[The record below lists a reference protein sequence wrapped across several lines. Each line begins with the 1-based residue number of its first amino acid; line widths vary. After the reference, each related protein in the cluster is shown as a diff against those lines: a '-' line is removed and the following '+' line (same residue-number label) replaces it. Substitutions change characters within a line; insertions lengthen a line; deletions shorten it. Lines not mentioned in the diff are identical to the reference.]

1 MKNFELNK
9 ITLNTSLIFASIL
22 SISAC
27 GGSSSSTPAPA
38 PAPTPAPTPSTNLP
52 AVQEKISNADVKIYY
67 PDEFILGQAA
77 SIAAI
82 SAANNVFS
90 SVNWQQTA
98 GPELIVLA
106 PHTQIISFD
115 LNTSGS
121 YSFRFSGTTTTNL
134 QITQDVNFD
143 VIDNNDVVAN
153 IRLDHA
159 AVEQSKVSLRV
170 DSASNNSG
178 KTIDSV
184 QWQQISGTDA
194 VNQEQDGQ
202 YFFFEAPN
210 VSQDTLL
217 EFSATIN
224 YDDGS
229 IGEDSSYVLIKETEI
244 NTDGYFPRFASQ
256 IVTTDVFPFD
266 PQGPYASRL
275 VDCVYNNQI
284 SSTCSFNTLPL
295 LGQEHSS
302 PTIEQ
307 VLQRLVVSHEWMGE
321 RFKQYLEQSA
331 VSEDM
336 LKLLRATT
344 AIVISYDVR
353 PSFYWSAT
361 GAIYLDAANFWV
373 TPSERDSLN
382 DQPDFRGDF
391 GNELKFIIPWRYVQD
406 NEYYISNGDY
416 PVASRLSKTFG
427 ALEASVSWLMYH
439 ELGHANDFFPPNRWS
454 GISLSTNPLSYS
466 NDVPASSSNFSATNP
481 LSSNLMTLFADVSF
495 AGDTP
500 SDEQKN
506 TDAQQIVSY
515 FEPDNAPAY
524 YSYSS
529 IREDYATLFERFMML
544 HRLGVSADVAVISS
558 DNNDDLLV
566 SWGQRDR
573 ISESRIQSRVKLV
586 VEQILPEL
594 NVSEIQASLPDP
606 ILMTPQVDWFTN
618 VDLSGVGTAK
628 SLEPATRKKVPRDPN
643 DYWQTYR
650 HGPVVPPSNN

>member
-1 MKNFELNK
+1 MKIYQLNK
-9 ITLNTSLIFASIL
+9 TTLNISFIVVSIL

-27 GGSSSSTPAPA
+27 GGSSSTSA
-38 PAPTPAPTPSTNLP
+38 PAPTPTPSTNLP
-52 AVQEKISNADVKIYY
+52 AVQEKISTAEVNIYH
-67 PDEFILGQAA
+67 PDEFILGQSA

-82 SAANNVFS
+82 STANNVFS
-90 SVNWQQTA
+90 SADWQQTA
-98 GPELIVLA
+98 GPELVVLA

-115 LNTSGS
+115 LNSAGS
-121 YSFRFSGTTTTNL
+121 YSFTFSGITTTNL

-143 VIDNNDVVAN
+143 VIDNNTEVAN

-170 DSASNNSG
+170 DSNGNNTV
-178 KTIDSV
+178 KTISSV
-184 QWQQISGTDA
+184 EWQQIAGTDA

-202 YFFFEAPN
+202 YLFFDAPN
-210 VSQDTLL
+210 VDQDTLL

-224 YDDGS
+224 YEDGS
-229 IGEDSSYVLIKETEI
+229 SSVDSSYVLIKETDI
-244 NTDGYFPRFASQ
+244 NADGYFPKFAGQ
-256 IVTTDVFPFD
+256 IVSTDVFPFD
-266 PQGPYASRL
+266 PSGPYADSL

-295 LGQEHSS
+295 LGQEHDS
-302 PTIEQ
+302 PNIEQ
-307 VLQRLVVSHEWMGE
+307 VLERLVVSHQWMGE

-336 LKLLRATT
+336 LKILRATT

-353 PSFYWSAT
+353 PSFYWTAT

-373 TPSERDSLN
+373 TPSERDTLN

-391 GNELKFIIPWRYVQD
+391 GNDLKFIIPWRYVKD
-406 NEYYISNGDY
+406 NDYYFRSGDY
-416 PVASRLSKTFG
+416 PAVSRLSKNFSD
-427 ALEASVSWLMYH
+427 LEANVSWLMYH

-466 NDVPASSSNFSATNP
+466 NDVSASSSSFSANNP
-481 LSSNLMTLFADVSF
+481 LSSALMTSFADVSF

-500 SDEQKN
+500 SEEQKN
-506 TDAQQIVSY
+506 TDAQQIVNY

-524 YSYSS
+524 YSYST

-544 HRLGVSADVAVISS
+544 YRLGVSADVAVISS
-558 DNNDDLLV
+558 DNNEELLV

-573 ISESRIQSRVKLV
+573 ISESRIQARVNQV

-594 NVSEIQASLPDP
+594 NVSEIQASLPSS

-618 VDLSGVGTAK
+618 IDLSVIGKAK
-628 SLEPATRKKVPRDPN
+628 SLEPAIRKKVPRNPN
-643 DYWQTYR
+643 DYWQVYR
-650 HGPVVPPSNN
+650 HGPAAPGNEK